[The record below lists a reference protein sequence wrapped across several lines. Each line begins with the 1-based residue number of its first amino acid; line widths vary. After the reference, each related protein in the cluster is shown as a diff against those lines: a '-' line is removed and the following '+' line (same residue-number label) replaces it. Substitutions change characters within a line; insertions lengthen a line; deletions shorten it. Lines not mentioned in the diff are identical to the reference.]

1 MPKRTSQHCENKMHI
16 FYPYSYKKRN
26 RYLTEKHLAA
36 AACLGATNAER
47 RRAVFQLQELTEQG
61 RHDAWIVIHEIL
73 HIHCIE
79 NSKAST
85 VTDDFYSISV
95 LSIFQGLHKS
105 AKSGNTQAQG
115 WLGIQYRNG
124 IYDISNNIAAEKWLR
139 MAALNGCLASQYNL
153 AAFLMTHSKSNR
165 AKTEAIEI
173 YLSLL
178 NLFTKKRVMR
188 PIFEPQHLN
197 ALEQLIQNA

>member
-1 MPKRTSQHCENKMHI
+1 MHT

-26 RYLTEKHLAA
+26 RDLTEKHLAA

-47 RRAVFQLQELTEQG
+47 RSAVFKLQELAEQG

-85 VTDDFYSISV
+85 VSDEFYSVSV

-115 WLGIQYRNG
+115 WLGIQYRSG
-124 IYDISNNIAAEKWLR
+124 IYGIANNAAAEKWLR
-139 MAALNGCLASQYNL
+139 TAALNGCLASQYNL
-153 AAFLMTHSKSNR
+153 AAFLMTHPKSDR
-165 AKTEAIEI
+165 AKTEATVI

-178 NLFTKKRVMR
+178 NLFKKKRSMR
-188 PIFEPQHLN
+188 PIFEPQHLKE
-197 ALEQLIQNA
+197 LERLIKNY

>member
-1 MPKRTSQHCENKMHI
+1 MPKKERHYIVRKMHT

-47 RRAVFQLQELTEQG
+47 RRAVVQLQELAEQG

-79 NSKAST
+79 NSKASK
-85 VTDDFYSISV
+85 VSDEFYSVSV

-153 AAFLMTHSKSNR
+153 AAFLMTCSESNR
-165 AKTEAIEI
+165 AKTETTEI

-178 NLFTKKRVMR
+178 NLFRKKIDIR
-188 PIFEPQHLN
+188 PIFEPKHLN
-197 ALEQLIQNA
+197 ALEKLIQNA

>member
-26 RYLTEKHLAA
+26 RDLTEKHLAA

-47 RRAVFQLQELTEQG
+47 RSAVFKLQELAEQG
-61 RHDAWIVIHEIL
+61 RYDAWIVIHEIL

-79 NSKAST
+79 NSKASK
-85 VTDDFYSISV
+85 VSDEFYSVSI
-95 LSIFQGLHKS
+95 LSIYQGLHKS

-115 WLGIQYRNG
+115 WLGIQYRSG
-124 IYDISNNIAAEKWLR
+124 IYDIANNVAAEKWLR

-165 AKTEAIEI
+165 AKTEATEI

-178 NLFTKKRVMR
+178 NLFRKKIDIR

-197 ALEQLIQNA
+197 ALEKLIQNA